1 MKMFSDCSGPCDDCC
16 INYSGG
22 CLAGHGDD
30 DFTQITEGDA
40 INIIR
45 RGWVKSDSDMEALFK
60 KFPNIERP
68 LNLEKINGK
77 I

>member
-1 MKMFSDCSGPCDDCC
+1 MKMFSDCSGSCKDCC

-40 INIIR
+40 INIIK
-45 RGWVKSDSDMEALFK
+45 RGWIKSDSDMKALFK
-60 KFPNIERP
+60 MFPNIERT
-68 LNLEKINGK
+68 LKLEKINGK
-77 I
+77 V